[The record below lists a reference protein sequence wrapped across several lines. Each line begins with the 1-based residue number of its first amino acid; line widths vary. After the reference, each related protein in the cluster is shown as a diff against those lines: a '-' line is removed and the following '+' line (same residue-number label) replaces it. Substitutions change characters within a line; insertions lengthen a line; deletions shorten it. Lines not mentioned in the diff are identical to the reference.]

1 MRAVCG
7 VLLAVLAACAFGCS
21 AHKQPQ
27 DETTTPVAVEEPT
40 ATAPLGDRPLD
51 SVTLIERDVSAGL
64 IDYSTGILYKV
75 YAMFDPM
82 NLPAEYES
90 DVPIKCGTPLI
101 MEVQRN
107 WHRILPE
114 HRSEIETYI
123 TPIAEPGEPDT
134 ELDDVTPDRLEH
146 ERNRLD

>member
-1 MRAVCG
+1 MRAVLG
-7 VLLAVLAACAFGCS
+7 VLLAALVAAASGCS
-21 AHKQPQ
+21 GDRPPP
-27 DETTTPVAVEEPT
+27 DE
-40 ATAPLGDRPLD
+40 ATAEGSMDEATSLAQVNEMPLD
-51 SVTLIERDVSAGL
+51 SVALIERDVGSGL
-64 IDYSTGILYKV
+64 LDYSTGILYKV

-82 NLPAEYES
+82 SLPAEYES

-123 TPIAEPGEPDT
+123 TPLTEPGDADT